1 VSGALDA
8 PRIRFGRDGLHI
20 EFACLFGPGAD
31 SQTRRFARRV
41 FAFPQVRSLRLEP
54 DAGKASVHYQLAGGS
69 RADFLDRL
77 AAAIGGT
84 EEGLDESLLPLWL
97 RGAPV
102 TLHRFGGSVSVFRI
116 AQAGGG
122 RLQLRHPALA
132 MDPAVGWR
140 VAEAVRALDGVA
152 QATVTGGTGALWVTY
167 QPDAVDILPL
177 IRAAEAQLAS
187 PRTALAALAPAPAK
201 LGFANATL
209 GLAAIGELALPVVLP
224 VCVGML
230 VAANLGTLRDA
241 GRQLGQGKV
250 GMPILHT
257 ALLGCSITTG
267 QIVAHALMEWSFR
280 FWARRSNAALAGE
293 CRALLEESL
302 PIPAHSRLVRSD
314 EVDAQVPTET
324 LQAGN
329 HIRIDAPAAIPA
341 DGRVVAGSALV
352 EETAVCGSRTPVR
365 KSFGD
370 KVFAGSLVLAGTVEV
385 EVWQAGPQTRAAQ
398 IAHSVIEGVRS
409 LARNPSLRRRAEA
422 IADRTAA
429 PALAAAGLGWAVGAG
444 GLFTAG
450 AVLHAD
456 YATGPNIAVPLETLR
471 GMGLALRGG
480 AVVRK
485 ADALPRL
492 AESRFIVL
500 DDHPAWAMPGLELER
515 MDHRLAESETDNL
528 LRYVAGAG
536 LYLGDERA
544 GALVDASLALGQVIR
559 QPPLVSLDARK
570 VAVRQGRHT
579 LILRNG
585 VGADHG
591 AAQPLTVEI
600 DGEEVATLRF
610 RPGTAPRAAAAVAR
624 LRRQGMTVFLLS
636 GHPAGE
642 TDRLARLLG
651 IELSGGDFS
660 PAEKLRFL
668 QGLRRRGVRAT
679 YIGNGGLDPGLA
691 AEAHVSVSLGGT
703 AGLSD
708 GIAEADIVL
717 LGDALDAFVEVVE
730 LASGH
735 DGRILAACRKS
746 LLPNLLCVVGGYAG
760 VLNGIT
766 AGLLA
771 NVGVN
776 NVYQQATQSL
786 RENQRSPRFKRISV

>member
-1 VSGALDA
+1 VSGAVDA

-20 EFACLFGPGAD
+20 EFARLFGPGA
-31 SQTRRFARRV
+31 QGQPRRLARRV
-41 FAFPQVRSLRLEP
+41 FALSEVRSLRLEP
-54 DAGKASVHYQLAGGS
+54 DAGKASVQYRLAGGK
-69 RADFLDRL
+69 RGDFLDRL
-77 AAAIGGT
+77 AAAVGGT
-84 EEGLDESLLPLWL
+84 EDGLDEPLLPLWPH
-97 RGAPV
+97 GEPV
-102 TLHRFGGSVSVFRI
+102 TLHRFGGNVSVFGI
-116 AQAGGG
+116 TQAGPG
-122 RLQLRHPALA
+122 RLQMRHPALA
-132 MDPAVGWR
+132 LNPAVGRR
-140 VAEAVRALDGVA
+140 VAEAVRALAGVE
-152 QATVTGGTGALWVTY
+152 QAAATGGTGVLWVSC
-167 QPDAVDILPL
+167 QPDAVDILEL
-177 IRAAEAQLAS
+177 IRTAEAQLAA
-187 PRTALAALAPAPAK
+187 PRTALATLEAGPSQ
-201 LGFANATL
+201 LGFANAAL
-209 GLAAIGELALPVVLP
+209 GLAAIGEFALPAVLP

-230 VAANLGTLRDA
+230 VATNLDTLREA

-280 FWARRSNAALAGE
+280 FWAQRSNAALAGE

-302 PIPAHSRLVRSD
+302 PIPARSRLVRSD

-329 HIRIDAPAAIPA
+329 HVRIAAPAAIPA
-341 DGRVVAGSALV
+341 DGRVVAGAALV

-385 EVWQAGPQTRAAQ
+385 EVWQVGPQTRAAQ
-398 IAHSVIEGVRS
+398 IVGRVIESTRG
-409 LARNPSLRRRAEA
+409 LTRNPALRRRAAA
-422 IADRTAA
+422 IADRTAL
-429 PALAAAGLGWAVGAG
+429 PSLAVAGLGLAVGAG

-456 YATGPNIAVPLETLR
+456 YATGPDIAVPLETLR

-480 AVVRK
+480 AVVC
-485 ADALPRL
+485 AGDALHRL
-492 AESRFIVL
+492 GESRFVVL

-515 MDHRLAESETDNL
+515 MDHRLTESETDSL
-528 LRYVAGAG
+528 LRHVAGAG
-536 LYLGDERA
+536 LYLGDERT
-544 GALVDASLALGQVIR
+544 GALADASLALGQVIR
-559 QPPLVSLDARK
+559 QPPLISLDAGK

-579 LILRNG
+579 LILRDG
-585 VGADHG
+585 TGAGEG
-591 AAQPLTVEI
+591 AAAPVTVEI

-610 RPGTAPRAAAAVAR
+610 RPGATPRAAAAVSR

-636 GHPAGE
+636 GRAAGE
-642 TDRLARLLG
+642 TDRLARRLG

-679 YIGNGGLDPGLA
+679 YIGDGHAHPELCHA
-691 AEAHVSVSLGGT
+691 AHVSVTLGG
-703 AGLSD
+703 AEGLSD
-708 GIAEADIVL
+708 ALAGTDIVL
-717 LGDALDAFVEVVE
+717 LGDALDAFAEVAG

-735 DGRILAACRKS
+735 AARIRAACRQS
-746 LLPNLLCVVGGYAG
+746 LLPNLLCAVGGYAG

-776 NVYQQATQSL
+776 NVYRQAAQSL
-786 RENQRSPRFKRISV
+786 RDSQRRLRFKRISV